1 MVKLAGAGRVVGV
14 YIGFDL
20 FHMLILSIATNERYS
35 RKNVTFSLPKI
46 FVIGLLIRLN
56 EGGGIILPIIYGTF
70 DITVVNFKTDNI

>member
-56 EGGGIILPIIYGTF
+56 EGGN
-70 DITVVNFKTDNI
+70 NFTNNLWYLRYYFSKF

>member
-20 FHMLILSIATNERYS
+20 FGMLIPSIATNERYS

-56 EGGGIILPIIYGTF
+56 EGGGN
-70 DITVVNFKTDNI
+70 NFTNNLWYLRYYCSKF